1 VPVARP
7 RCCAVVT
14 IKAPRSP
21 QIIEGIAH
29 ARRHLCQLQI
39 QEVPDLRMP
48 EAMHG
53 SSRFEHRP
61 RPHCPQGSTVWQP
74 LFPFSVWQSMI
85 AADLQLALLWREAS
99 MAADQSQACTRTHA
113 QQPHNCRFPSA
124 PSLRK
129 LVGKVQHT
137 SAHRLPGVCAGR
149 RFAQGICSHT
159 VHRTCSSYLGA
170 REAPRG
176 RSRPWGTRAERARC
190 CLRHRARKAFSSARS
205 LITRSARTRSVCVPA
220 SQLGRGVDTLII
232 TRDGMV

>member
-1 VPVARP
+1 MLRSRYYQSSTVPTDYRRYCSRPPAPLPIADSGGARLKN
-7 RCCAVVT
+7 A
-14 IKAPRSP
+14 
-21 QIIEGIAH
+21 GGH
-29 ARRHLCQLQI
+29 ARIIKVRAPAAPALPARVHCLAATLPVLCL
-39 QEVPDLRMP
+39 
-48 EAMHG
+48 A
-53 SSRFEHRP
+53 EHDCR
-61 RPHCPQGSTVWQP
+61 RSAACFTVAGGFDGP
-74 LFPFSVWQSMI
+74 
-85 AADLQLALLWREAS
+85 
-99 MAADQSQACTRTHA
+99 DQSQACTRTHA

-137 SAHRLPGVCAGR
+137 SAHRLPGVCAVDL
-149 RFAQGICSHT
+149 QGICSHT

-220 SQLGRGVDTLII
+220 SQLGRGVNTLII